1 MLIKLKRDIMK
12 LQAKYRFVFL
22 MLSVLIIGS
31 SFGQKVEIP
40 LRFDKY
46 YTYNEVV
53 EAVKSLNKAY
63 PELTKAVVVGK
74 SEENREIWA
83 LEINNPKTGPANEK
97 PGVYVDAN
105 IHGNEIQAG
114 EVALYFAD
122 YLLKNYG
129 KLADVTKN
137 IDRNAFYI
145 VPVVNVDG
153 RYHFMAGGNT
163 PNSNRSIRI
172 PRDDD
177 RDGLFD
183 EDMYDDLDG
192 DGNICQMRKKVDG
205 GNYKLD
211 SEDPRIMVR
220 IRNGEKGSYQLLGQ
234 EGIDND
240 GDGKIN
246 EDTEGYVDPNRNWG
260 YNWQPNYVQ
269 RGSGDFPFSGVGLKA
284 IANYIAERENIII
297 VYAFHNNGGMFL
309 RGPGVK
315 EDDPLSAADVA
326 VYDDLGKN
334 AEKMVPGYKYLI
346 SWKDLYSTYGD
357 FTDFTYNAFGAFGFV
372 GELFQ
377 RESETYTTDKKKDTP
392 EEGGFGRGEN
402 YVRERELLKFNDNLA
417 HGSLFKEW
425 TPYKHTVYGDIEIG
439 GWIKYSSRMP
449 HPFMLPDLVHRNA
462 SAVIYAASQTPEIS
476 LEVFKNEEI
485 GKNLH
490 RIYVRLRN
498 SNAISSMT
506 SHAIKTKIYPQ
517 DMLKVSGAKV
527 IAGGKLNN
535 EYTADIQFKQHKPEV
550 QFLSIPGYSTV
561 EYAFIIEGKGNVEI
575 SYESRKARNVKQN
588 IKL

>member
-1 MLIKLKRDIMK
+1 
-12 LQAKYRFVFL
+12 
-22 MLSVLIIGS
+22 
-31 SFGQKVEIP
+31 
-40 LRFDKY
+40 
-46 YTYNEVV
+46 
-53 EAVKSLNKAY
+53 
-63 PELTKAVVVGK
+63 
-74 SEENREIWA
+74 
-83 LEINNPKTGPANEK
+83 
-97 PGVYVDAN
+97 
-105 IHGNEIQAG
+105 
-114 EVALYFAD
+114 
-122 YLLKNYG
+122 
-129 KLADVTKN
+129 
-137 IDRNAFYI
+137 
-145 VPVVNVDG
+145 
-153 RYHFMAGGNT
+153 
-163 PNSNRSIRI
+163 
-172 PRDDD
+172 
-177 RDGLFD
+177 
-183 EDMYDDLDG
+183 
-192 DGNICQMRKKVDG
+192 
-205 GNYKLD
+205 
-211 SEDPRIMVR
+211 
-220 IRNGEKGSYQLLGQ
+220 
-234 EGIDND
+234 
-240 GDGKIN
+240 
-246 EDTEGYVDPNRNWG
+246 VDPNRNWG

-284 IANYIAERENIII
+284 LANYIAERENIII

-315 EDDPLSAADVA
+315 EDDPLSAADIA

-425 TPYKHTVYGDIEIG
+425 TPYKHPVYGDIEIG

>member
-1 MLIKLKRDIMK
+1 MNFDKAKKLEMIRKHKNI
-12 LQAKYRFVFL
+12 FIFL
-22 MLSVLIIGS
+22 LLSAIFIGNAVA
-31 SFGQKVEIP
+31 QKTEVP
-40 LRFDKY
+40 LRFDHY
-46 YTYNEVV
+46 YTYNQVV
-53 EAVKSLNKAY
+53 DAVKSLNNAY
-63 PELTKAVVVGK
+63 PDLAKAVVVGK

-83 LEINNPKTGPANEK
+83 LEINNPKTGNASEK

-129 KLADVTKN
+129 ILKDVTEVV
-137 IDRNAFYI
+137 DRNAYYI
-145 VPVVNVDG
+145 IPIVNVDG
-153 RYHFMAGGNT
+153 RYHFMADGNT
-163 PNSNRSIRI
+163 ASSNRSLRI
-172 PRDDD
+172 PKDDD
-177 RDGLFD
+177 NDGLFD
-183 EDMYDDLDG
+183 EDMYDDLDA
-192 DGNICQMRKKVDG
+192 DGNICQMRKKVEG

-220 IRNGEKGSYQLLGQ
+220 IRDGEKGDYVLLGQ

-260 YNWQPNYVQ
+260 ANWQPNYVQ
-269 RGSGDFPFSGVGLKA
+269 RGAGDFPFEGVGLKA
-284 IANYIAERENIII
+284 IANYIGERENIII
-297 VYAFHNNGGMFL
+297 VYAFHNNGGMYL
-309 RGPGVK
+309 RGPSTK
-315 EDDPLSAADVA
+315 EGGPLLAADIA
-326 VYDDLGKN
+326 VYDVLGKN
-334 AEKMVPGYKYLI
+334 AEKMVPGYRYLI

-357 FTDFTYNAFGAFGFV
+357 FTDFTYDAFGAFGFV

-377 RESETYTTDKKKDTP
+377 RETETYTSETKKEAP
-392 EEGGFGRGEN
+392 AEGVSRREN
-402 YVRERELLKFNDNLA
+402 YPRERELLEFNDHLA
-417 HGSLFKEW
+417 HGSMFKEW
-425 TPYKHTVYGDIEIG
+425 TPYKHPVYGDIEIG

-449 HPFMLPDLVHRNA
+449 HTFMLPDLVHRNA
-462 SAVIYAASQTPEIS
+462 SAVIYAASQTPDVSMEI
-476 LEVFKNEEI
+476 FKNEEI

-506 SHAIKTKIYPQ
+506 AKAVKEKLYPQ

-527 IAGGKLNN
+527 VAGGKLNN
-535 EYTADIQFKQHKPEV
+535 EYTADIQFKEYKPEI
-550 QFLSIPGYSTV
+550 QFLTVSGYATV
-561 EYAFIIEGKGNVEI
+561 EYAFIIEGKGDVEF
-575 SYESRKARNVKQN
+575 SYESRKARNVKQS